1 MTAGKDIAV
10 LLLSFG
16 GADSSDAI
24 LPFLKNILKGRAPS
38 QDVVDTMRER
48 YRRIGWRSPITD
60 ITRMQAHALE
70 SQLKNKTKEFFKVYI
85 GMRHWHP
92 LIKDTLLEIEK
103 AGCKKIIAIC
113 MTPQRSNFSAGGYK
127 NDLFEGLK
135 GLQKKPEVVFV
146 PEWHLN
152 RSFHEAVAEK
162 IDSAMASFKDK
173 GNKTAVIFSAHSL
186 PLKFLG
192 KDDPYVEQIQETI
205 REVLTYTGPLDWRLG
220 YQSRG
225 FIPGDWLEPTVDSII
240 ESLPEEGYKNVLIV
254 PIVFVSDHIE
264 TLYDIDIL
272 YRGKVESLCLNF
284 KRSESLNTSPKFID
298 ALAEIVM
305 KEINDE

>member
-1 MTAGKDIAV
+1 MAAGKDIAV

-16 GADSSDAI
+16 GVDSPDAI
-24 LPFLKNILKGRAPS
+24 LPFLKNIIKGRAPS
-38 QDVVDTMRER
+38 QEVVDTMRER
-48 YRRIGWRSPITD
+48 YNRIGGKSPITD
-60 ITRMQAHALE
+60 ITRMQAHALQ
-70 SQLKNKTKEFFKVYI
+70 SKLKNITKESLKVYV

-92 LIKDTLLEIEK
+92 FIKDTLLEIEK

-113 MTPQRSNFSAGGYK
+113 MTPQRSKFSAGGYK
-127 NDLFEGLK
+127 NDLLEGIK

-152 RSFHEAVAEK
+152 CCFHEAVAEK
-162 IDSAMASFKDK
+162 INSAMASFKNK

-186 PLKFLG
+186 PLKFLD
-192 KDDPYVEQIQETI
+192 KDDPYVKQIQETI
-205 REVLTYTGPLDWRLG
+205 REVLTFTGPLDWRLG

-225 FIPGDWLEPTVDSII
+225 FIPGDWLEPTVESII
-240 ESLPEEGYKNVLIV
+240 ENLPEEGYKNVLIV

-272 YRGKVESLCLNF
+272 YREQAESLDLNF
-284 KRSESLNTSPKFID
+284 NRSESLNASPKFID
-298 ALAEIVM
+298 ALAEIVIG
-305 KEINDE
+305 EISNE